1 MGKDDFMLAGA
12 IGLVVLIAFIAYVD
26 PFNLPS
32 HYPAPPIG
40 GRVAYV
46 KRDTEYVIDRTHG
59 LRKFLEKITFGKYI
73 YCRTFW

>member
-1 MGKDDFMLAGA
+1 VPGGWVILALM
-12 IGLVVLIAFIAYVD
+12 I
-26 PFNLPS
+26 
-32 HYPAPPIG
+32 IG

-73 YCRTFW
+73 YLRSYW